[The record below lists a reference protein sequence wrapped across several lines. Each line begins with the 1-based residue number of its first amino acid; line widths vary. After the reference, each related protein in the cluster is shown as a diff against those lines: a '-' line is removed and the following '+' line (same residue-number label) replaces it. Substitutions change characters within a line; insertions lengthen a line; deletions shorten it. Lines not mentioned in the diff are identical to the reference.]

1 MRRLDARLRTLATQ
15 SGQSLG
21 LVAMA
26 VMAMAAAP
34 IAMPTGDPAAMED
47 KGPVAPPVVAVAEPA
62 GPVTRE
68 IRFEMPLKGYAINSR
83 FGMRRLGGEGAARAH
98 NGVDMA
104 APTGTGV
111 FASAEGVVVRTGYQ
125 PEGYGRFVEVAHP
138 NGMTTKYAHMS
149 RVDVATGM
157 AVAGG
162 DRLGLVGS
170 TGYSTGPHLHFEVR
184 RGGSPIN
191 PARVLERSF
200 DVVVIEGS

>member
-34 IAMPTGDPAAMED
+34 IATPAGDPAAMED
-47 KGPVAPPVVAVAEPA
+47 EGPVAPPVVAVAEPA

>member
-21 LVAMA
+21 LVAVA
-26 VMAMAAAP
+26 VLAMAAAP
-34 IAMPTGDPAAMED
+34 ITAPADPVGVMD

-68 IRFEMPLKGYAINSR
+68 IRFEAPLKGYPINSR
-83 FGMRRLGGEGAARAH
+83 FGMRRLGGEGAARPH

-104 APTGTGV
+104 APTGTSI
-111 FASAEGVVVRTGYQ
+111 FAAAEGVVTRTGYQ

-138 NGMTTKYAHMS
+138 NGMTTLYAHMS

-157 AVAGG
+157 AVGGG
-162 DRLGLVGS
+162 DRIGLVGS

-184 RGGSPIN
+184 RGGTPIN
-191 PARVLERSF
+191 PARVLDRTF
-200 DVVVIEGS
+200 DVVVIEAS

>member
-34 IAMPTGDPAAMED
+34 IATPAGDPANGED
-47 KGPVAPPVVAVAEPA
+47 KGPVAPPIVAVAEPA